1 MGTPQI
7 LQGYGEGQIGIRVCR
22 GPKMN
27 RREFMQATFKMLAIT
42 TLSTRATRATR
53 ATIKEPSA
61 KVCVVDY
68 REKLIRF
75 SSLRVVDGLPVG
87 VILAT
92 MYGVRRDDPNVEV
105 FINNQMCSRDRRLKN
120 GDWVLIG
127 PSKDTA
133 YRQERT

>member
-1 MGTPQI
+1 
-7 LQGYGEGQIGIRVCR
+7 
-22 GPKMN
+22 
-27 RREFMQATFKMLAIT
+27 MQATFKMLAIT

-105 FINNQMCSRDRRLKN
+105 FINNQMCSRERRLKN
-120 GDWVLIG
+120 RDWVLIS
-127 PSKDTA
+127 PSKDTV